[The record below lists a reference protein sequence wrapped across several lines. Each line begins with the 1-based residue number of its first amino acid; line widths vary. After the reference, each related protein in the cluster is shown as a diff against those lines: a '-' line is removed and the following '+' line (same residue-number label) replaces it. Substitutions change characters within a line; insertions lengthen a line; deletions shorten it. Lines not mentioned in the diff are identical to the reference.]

1 MPWVF
6 RLRFPA
12 DEIGRWAD
20 RYSYADDA
28 DAERI
33 GQMAGSRGWYTRAE
47 LIAVARWKTR
57 GRSQSRCELNTEADV
72 RTATTRTLASDDER
86 ERVDALVTLH
96 GVQLPTASVLLHLA
110 RPNQYPIIDFRALWS
125 LGLEKAPAFYT
136 FAFWWAYVQACRA
149 LAAKAGV
156 SMRRLD
162 RALWQYSKEHQPPS
176 RRTRDDS
183 PRRRRRA
190 MPVQRAAVDNPSHKR
205 LRARRERAMGP
216 IERAIRATFLPP
228 VTLETLARRKPFT
241 LAAIDDE
248 GILLVLG
255 ETESRARV
263 SWECLEGVP
272 SFLHQHRGWI
282 RAGGSHAATGEPG
295 TLDEHLK
302 RDLPTHVANYVT
314 RVLRD
319 AGVVEVARGLPV
331 RLRLRERATR

>member
-1 MPWVF
+1 MSWVF

-12 DEIGRWAD
+12 RDIGRWAD
-20 RYSYADDA
+20 CYSYTDDA
-28 DAERI
+28 DVERI
-33 GQMAGSRGWYTRAE
+33 GQEAGSRGWYTRTQ
-47 LIAVARWKTR
+47 LLTIARWKTR
-57 GRSQSRCELNTEADV
+57 GRSVWRCELNTEADV
-72 RTATTRTLASDDER
+72 RAATTRTLATDDER

-110 RPNQYPIIDFRALWS
+110 RPNLYPIIDFRALWS
-125 LGLEKAPAFYT
+125 LGLDKAPAVYT

-149 LAAKAGV
+149 LAANAGV

-176 RRTRDDS
+176 RRTRDGS
-183 PRRRRRA
+183 SRRRRRA
-190 MPVQRAAVDNPSHKR
+190 MRMPHAAMDNPSQKNSR
-205 LRARRERAMGP
+205 TRREGAVGP
-216 IERAIRATFLPP
+216 IERAIRATFSPP

-248 GILLVLG
+248 GIVLVLG
-255 ETESRARV
+255 GTESRTRV

-331 RLRLRERATR
+331 QLRLRERVTR